1 MVFVERE
8 REKERER
15 GCAFGFKIIMR
26 EKKKGTFAPFF
37 SPIIKT
43 QRAFCLLLSR
53 ERDDDDSMMLS
64 KAFSRGGGFGGRHVP
79 CCFGRKAAVVFWEW
93 RGDLLETT
101 SSAMRYVA
109 TTSLGKDDFDAT
121 TTTQRSAVS
130 KNDVDDTQKSS
141 TTSTTSSKRHKSPT
155 TKMIKELN
163 GPKGLEPT
171 RFTDWEVGGRC
182 TDF

>member
-1 MVFVERE
+1 
-8 REKERER
+8 
-15 GCAFGFKIIMR
+15 
-26 EKKKGTFAPFF
+26 
-37 SPIIKT
+37 
-43 QRAFCLLLSR
+43 
-53 ERDDDDSMMLS
+53 MMLS

-79 CCFGRKAAVVFWEW
+79 CCFGRKAAVGFWEW

-109 TTSLGKDDFDAT
+109 TTSLGKDDFDATT